1 MQRYLSGFISGPNFL
16 LQRILSVKWQF
27 SDLIVAKSKVIEKK
41 NVNFCVQ
48 LGAAGIK

>member
-1 MQRYLSGFISGPNFL
+1 MQRYLSGFISGPNL

-27 SDLIVAKSKVIEKK
+27 SDLIIAKSNVIEK